1 MTVNEVK
8 EAVAGYGYSRDL
20 AGNDGL
26 FYTALNL
33 AMKEVNRLRPR
44 TETVTLVHEPIGEVA
59 AYRDVAIC
67 KPGDPI
73 RYTAVARSLSFEVSG
88 NAAITVKGA
97 RLVSDADARNGYGQS
112 LYTGRGPS
120 EGWRRYKAVQTTEDL
135 NGIQNDPE
143 LSQEEKAQW
152 GGKIR
157 LDVVDDAGTACFV
170 RNVYFFDVPYVPV
183 IPSGDIVEYDLRAM
197 LDRFSAVSFP
207 IMRDGVDLGGGE
219 VSLVG
224 GYKLRIPKGNRGTY
238 EVNCE
243 VYPTRVTFNAEGDT
257 DLLGE
262 DSTVIELDEDLAEL
276 LPLLVASYLWM
287 DDEPETAAAYEA
299 RYARAAQHIRP
310 VERTVRVID
319 RKGWA

>member
-8 EAVAGYGYSRDL
+8 EAVVGYGYSRDL
-20 AGNDGL
+20 AGNDSL

-33 AMKEVNRLRPR
+33 AVKEVNRLRPR
-44 TETVTLVHEPIGEVA
+44 TETVTIVHEPIGEVA

-67 KPGDPI
+67 KPGDPL

-97 RLVSDADARNGYGQS
+97 RLANGATTAVCDVSGWSR
-112 LYTGRGPS
+112 YTAIYTDEGLTEEERGHIWVEVKS
-120 EGWRRYKAVQTTEDL
+120 
-135 NGIQNDPE
+135 N
-143 LSQEEKAQW
+143 
-152 GGKIR
+152 
-157 LDVVDDAGTACFV
+157 LDSKVCFV

-207 IMRDGVDLGGGE
+207 IMRDGVDLGGGD

-224 GYKLRIPKGNRGTY
+224 GYKLRIPKGERGTY

-243 VYPTRVTFNAEGDT
+243 VYPKRVAFNAEGDT

-287 DDEPETAAAYEA
+287 DDEPEKAAAYEA

>member
-1 MTVNEVK
+1 M
-8 EAVAGYGYSRDL
+8 
-20 AGNDGL
+20 
-26 FYTALNL
+26 
-33 AMKEVNRLRPR
+33 
-44 TETVTLVHEPIGEVA
+44 
-59 AYRDVAIC
+59 
-67 KPGDPI
+67 
-73 RYTAVARSLSFEVSG
+73 
-88 NAAITVKGA
+88 
-97 RLVSDADARNGYGQS
+97 
-112 LYTGRGPS
+112 
-120 EGWRRYKAVQTTEDL
+120 
-135 NGIQNDPE
+135 
-143 LSQEEKAQW
+143 
-152 GGKIR
+152 
-157 LDVVDDAGTACFV
+157 
-170 RNVYFFDVPYVPV
+170 PYVPV

-224 GYKLRIPKGNRGTY
+224 GYKLRIPKGDRGTY

-243 VYPTRVTFNAEGDT
+243 VYPKRVTFNAEGDT

-287 DDEPETAAAYEA
+287 EDEPETAAAYEA

>member
-8 EAVAGYGYSRDL
+8 EAVVGYGYNRDL
-20 AGNDGL
+20 AGNDSL

-67 KPGDPI
+67 KPGDPL

-97 RLVSDADARNGYGQS
+97 RLANGSSTAVCDVSGWSRYTAIYTDEGLTEEESGHIWVEVKSNLDA
-112 LYTGRGPS
+112 
-120 EGWRRYKAVQTTEDL
+120 KV
-135 NGIQNDPE
+135 
-143 LSQEEKAQW
+143 
-152 GGKIR
+152 
-157 LDVVDDAGTACFV
+157 CFV

-224 GYKLRIPKGNRGTY
+224 GYKLRIPKGDRGTY

-243 VYPTRVTFNAEGDT
+243 VYPKRVTFNAEGDT

-262 DSTVIELDEDLAEL
+262 DSTVIELDDDLAEL

-287 DDEPETAAAYEA
+287 DDEPEKAAAYEA